1 MIESNIYQ
9 LIKNLAEREKIK
21 EEEVIDVLSLAI
33 QDVYQKNFAAGEL
46 KVIFDPGKKQ
56 FIAYR
61 VNQVVKQAEDDPI
74 EEVSVEKGQ
83 LPFQPLNLK
92 EIINYE
98 EILQHFRLSL
108 QRKRQK
114 K

>member
-9 LIKNLAEREKIK
+9 LIKNLAEREKIT
-21 EEEVIDVLSLAI
+21 EGEVIDILSLAI

-46 KVIFDPGKKQ
+46 KVIFDPEKKQ
-56 FIAYR
+56 FIAY
-61 VNQVVKQAEDDPI
+61 QVIKQTEDDPI
-74 EEVSVEKGQ
+74 EEASTEKGQ
-83 LPFQPLNLK
+83 LSLQPLNLK